1 MRIGRQTL
9 LPCSERLLRSVQDP
23 STRSYH
29 SLGRDD
35 MDRPKNVLLPFQN
48 FTFYILHLPFKK
60 RSFVAA
66 LLRMTWGAPRAPRG
80 ADAAG
85 PSAPSKS
92 TKNSRALRRGL
103 GVMQMKMPAKRRRE
117 PFYTIYLSSAA
128 GALSSS
134 ARLASYP
141 FLPRSA
147 KVACLPASTPGW
159 LKVSMLNMAPA

>member
-1 MRIGRQTL
+1 MPAYAEKGENLAEMVHENLGELTPAIFRDLRRRGKR
-9 LPCSERLLRSVQDP
+9 RL
-23 STRSYH
+23 
-29 SLGRDD
+29 
-35 MDRPKNVLLPFQN
+35 
-48 FTFYILHLPFKK
+48 
-60 RSFVAA
+60 
-66 LLRMTWGAPRAPRG
+66 
-80 ADAAG
+80 AAG
-85 PSAPSKS
+85 WRK
-92 TKNSRALRRGL
+92 KNSRALRRGL